1 VGRKEVVELTVEQP
15 GSAAGQRLL
24 RLVVRGGRVPERT
37 MRLED
42 LLGFPLPPRMD
53 RKVPWLKYVLLA
65 TARIITVPIGFR
77 CLVAG
82 GTLPLY
88 LDLHWPGTSVIS
100 LVLAQ
105 QNGLPTP
112 ASQV

>member
-1 VGRKEVVELTVEQP
+1 
-15 GSAAGQRLL
+15 
-24 RLVVRGGRVPERT
+24 